1 MNNMLHRLVCIA
13 ALLSFSAAVADVV
26 PYIAIRSQGFNAAR
40 ELVGWQPLINKYG
53 MDCVYG
59 AFSITP
65 EYTSTFNGYRL
76 AQALFCDALAGD
88 ACNNRC
94 STFLVQGSKVT
105 DRDPKALM
113 AENFYLPTDF
123 SSEIT
128 LQPRVDN
135 FLVDF
140 NFYLG
145 LDEWCNGLYFRVH
158 TPICH
163 TRWNLHYC
171 ENIIA
176 PGVLNYDP
184 GYFNGTLEGT
194 FPNNYGINRGKLLNS
209 FEDYIVDNLAINGVS
224 DVTFNSLN
232 HARISKCQQTR
243 TRLAELTAAL
253 GWNFINREN
262 GTLGIS
268 VRVAAP
274 TGNRPEACY
283 LFEPI
288 VGNGHHWEIGGGVNS
303 RWCMWKAHDE
313 CDDLSFYFDANVTHL
328 FKTQQCRTFDLNCKP
343 LSRYMLAM
351 KFTGN
356 VENLLA
362 GNDFATIVPPN
373 AQFASEYMPVAN
385 LTTMPVEVSAAVQ
398 ADLVFKFA
406 YTHTNFQFDIGY
418 DFWARSCLKINPRN
432 CCQNNFSEN
441 TWALKG
447 DAFMFGFNEDPAN
460 PGQLLADTGTA
471 LSATENNATIFGGTD
486 QYPLGC
492 NGVAWNQNGCIDNP
506 VAAWNNAVSPVQQEL
521 FTMIQ
526 GAAAADPVNTS
537 LQPLFIQESD
547 FDINGARTRGMS
559 HKVFTHFGYIW
570 KDREEWQP
578 FLGVGAE
585 VEWAR
590 NDDRFCCSSCN
601 SSCNCSP
608 CQTISKC
615 GPCHSDEHYG
625 SNGSCCK
632 TVALTQWGV
641 WVKGGVAFD

>member
-1 MNNMLHRLVCIA
+1 M
-13 ALLSFSAAVADVV
+13 ADVV

-40 ELVGWQPLINKYG
+40 ELVGWQSIINRYD

-65 EYTSTFNGYRL
+65 EYTKTFKDYRL
-76 AQALFCDALAGD
+76 AQALFCDALTCN
-88 ACNNRC
+88 ACDNSC
-94 STFLVQGSKVT
+94 ATFLVQGTKVE

-128 LQPRVDN
+128 VQPRIDN

-163 TRWNLHYC
+163 TRWNLHFC
-171 ENIIA
+171 ENIIDSGA
-176 PGVLNYDP
+176 LNYDP

-194 FPNNYGINRGKLLNS
+194 SPNEYGINRGKMLNN
-209 FEDYIVDNLAINGVS
+209 FEEFIADNRAINGVS
-224 DVTFNSLN
+224 DITFNSLN
-232 HARISKCQQTR
+232 HALISKCRRTKTR
-243 TRLAELTAAL
+243 PAEITAAL
-253 GWNFINREN
+253 GWNFVNREN

-268 VRVAAP
+268 VRAAAP

-288 VGNGHHWEIGGGVNS
+288 VGNGHHWELGGGINS
-303 RWCMWKAHDE
+303 RWSMWKAQDE

-328 FKTQQCRTFDLNCKP
+328 FKTRQCRTFDLNCKP

-351 KFTGN
+351 KFTDK

-362 GNDFATIVPPN
+362 GDEPQTEPSH
-373 AQFASEYMPVAN
+373 QFASEYMPVAN
-385 LTTMPVEVSAAVQ
+385 LTTFPVDVSAAVQ
-398 ADLVFKFA
+398 ADMVFKFA
-406 YTHTNFQFDIGY
+406 YTHANFQFDVGY
-418 DFWARSCLKINPRN
+418 NFWARSCLKITNGN
-432 CCQNNFSEN
+432 CCQSNFSEN

-447 DAFMFGFNEDPAN
+447 DSFMFGFTSEQ
-460 PGQLLADTGTA
+460 GLLNADSGTA
-471 LSATENNATIFGGTD
+471 LSATQNDATIFAGTNQWPD
-486 QYPLGC
+486 GITDIGL
-492 NGVAWNQNGCIDNP
+492 WNQNPGIDHPEAAFNDEP
-506 VAAWNNAVSPVQQEL
+506 ANLYTKISGDVAPTA
-521 FTMIQ
+521 
-526 GAAAADPVNTS
+526 VNTS
-537 LQPLFIQESD
+537 LEPVFIKESD
-547 FDINGARTRGMS
+547 FDIDAARTRGMS

-570 KDREEWQP
+570 QDRQGWQP
-578 FLGVGAE
+578 FLGMGAE
-585 VEWAR
+585 VEFASH
-590 NDDRFCCSSCN
+590 DDGLCCSSCN
-601 SSCNCSP
+601 NTSCHTNECTS
-608 CQTISKC
+608 
-615 GPCHSDEHYG
+615 CHNDCHT